1 MSAAR
6 IWTAVGVRT
15 TVCWSRQCGALAC
28 AAWWSTKTPTT
39 LVPGS
44 PGNLIRFSRR
54 GPPQLHPSLASKNLI
69 VRQFCCSDYDGGG
82 DADDGLLVVASPAGG
97 VLMAAIYERASAADR
112 SVLR

>member
-1 MSAAR
+1 M
-6 IWTAVGVRT
+6 
-15 TVCWSRQCGALAC
+15 
-28 AAWWSTKTPTT
+28 
-39 LVPGS
+39 

-54 GPPQLHPSLASKNLI
+54 GPPQLHPSLASKDLI

-112 SVLR
+112 SLLR